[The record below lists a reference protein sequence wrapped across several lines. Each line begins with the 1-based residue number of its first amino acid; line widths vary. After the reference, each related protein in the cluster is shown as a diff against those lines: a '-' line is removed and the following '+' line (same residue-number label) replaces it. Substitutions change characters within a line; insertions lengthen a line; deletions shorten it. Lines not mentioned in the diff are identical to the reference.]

1 MVNLI
6 LLLILSLDKLFQDTE
21 RFSNLTTSMIELPT
35 VTKLFNI
42 FCKLHRRYVILNSHK
57 YLISKTFFFFCIQ
70 KVLSLETP
78 LLPFFV
84 PVPIRH
90 TLSPPPKKEQNKK
103 KHKKKKFGDVYEFS
117 MEKPG
122 TEKRENKI
130 NIKNQCLLQSYIYN
144 DNKNICKFK

>member
-90 TLSPPPKKEQNKK
+90 TLSPPKK
-103 KHKKKKFGDVYEFS
+103 KNKTKKNTKKRSSATFMNFRWKNQGL
-117 MEKPG
+117 
-122 TEKRENKI
+122 KREKI
-130 NIKNQCLLQSYIYN
+130 K
-144 DNKNICKFK
+144 

>member
-1 MVNLI
+1 MNLI

-90 TLSPPPKKEQNKK
+90 TLSPPKK
-103 KHKKKKFGDVYEFS
+103 KNKTKKNTKKRSSATFMNFRWKNQGL
-117 MEKPG
+117 
-122 TEKRENKI
+122 KREKI
-130 NIKNQCLLQSYIYN
+130 K
-144 DNKNICKFK
+144 

>member
-6 LLLILSLDKLFQDTE
+6 LLLTLSLDKLFQDTE
-21 RFSNLTTSMIELPT
+21 RFSNLTASMTELPT

-57 YLISKTFFFFCIQ
+57 YVISKTFLFFFAFKKYCRL
-70 KVLSLETP
+70 KPLSFHFSSLF
-78 LLPFFV
+78 LLGIP
-84 PVPIRH
+84 
-90 TLSPPPKKEQNKK
+90 SPPPPTKKKQK
-103 KHKKKKFGDVYEFS
+103 KHKKKKFRDVYEFS
-117 MEKPG
+117 MEKSG

-144 DNKNICKFK
+144 DNKDICKFK

>member
-57 YLISKTFFFFCIQ
+57 YLISKTFFFFAFKKYCRL
-70 KVLSLETP
+70 KPLSSHFSSLF
-78 LLPFFV
+78 LLGIPS
-84 PVPIRH
+84 P
-90 TLSPPPKKEQNKK
+90 PPPKKNKTK
-103 KHKKKKFGDVYEFS
+103 KNTKKRSSATFMNFRWKNQGL
-117 MEKPG
+117 
-122 TEKRENKI
+122 KREKI
-130 NIKNQCLLQSYIYN
+130 K
-144 DNKNICKFK
+144 

>member
-6 LLLILSLDKLFQDTE
+6 LLLILSLDKLFQDNE

-90 TLSPPPKKEQNKK
+90 TLSPPQKKNKTK
-103 KHKKKKFGDVYEFS
+103 KNTKKRSSATFMNFRWKNQGL
-117 MEKPG
+117 
-122 TEKRENKI
+122 KREKI
-130 NIKNQCLLQSYIYN
+130 K
-144 DNKNICKFK
+144 

>member
-1 MVNLI
+1 MNLI

-57 YLISKTFFFFCIQ
+57 YLISKTFFFFAFKKYCRL
-70 KVLSLETP
+70 KPLSSHFSSLF
-78 LLPFFV
+78 LLGIPS
-84 PVPIRH
+84 P
-90 TLSPPPKKEQNKK
+90 PPPKKEQNKK
-103 KHKKKKFGDVYEFS
+103 KHKKKKFGNVYEFS

>member
-90 TLSPPPKKEQNKK
+90 TLSPPKKRTKQKK
-103 KHKKKKFGDVYEFS
+103 NTKKRSSATFMNFRWKNQGL
-117 MEKPG
+117 
-122 TEKRENKI
+122 KREKI
-130 NIKNQCLLQSYIYN
+130 K
-144 DNKNICKFK
+144 

>member
-1 MVNLI
+1 MNLI
-6 LLLILSLDKLFQDTE
+6 LLLTLSLDKLFQDTE
-21 RFSNLTTSMIELPT
+21 RFSNLTASMIELPT

-57 YLISKTFFFFCIQ
+57 YVISKTFFFFAFKKYCRL
-70 KVLSLETP
+70 KPLSSHFSSLF
-78 LLPFFV
+78 LLDIPS
-84 PVPIRH
+84 P
-90 TLSPPPKKEQNKK
+90 PPPKKKN
-103 KHKKKKFGDVYEFS
+103 HKKKKFRDVYEFS
-117 MEKPG
+117 MEKSG

>member
-1 MVNLI
+1 MNLI

-57 YLISKTFFFFCIQ
+57 YVISKTFFFCLQ

-90 TLSPPPKKEQNKK
+90 TLSPPKK
-103 KHKKKKFGDVYEFS
+103 KNKTKKNTKKRSSATFMNFRWKNQGL
-117 MEKPG
+117 
-122 TEKRENKI
+122 KREKI
-130 NIKNQCLLQSYIYN
+130 K
-144 DNKNICKFK
+144 

>member
-1 MVNLI
+1 MSFL
-6 LLLILSLDKLFQDTE
+6 KL
-21 RFSNLTTSMIELPT
+21 
-35 VTKLFNI
+35 
-42 FCKLHRRYVILNSHK
+42 
-57 YLISKTFFFFCIQ
+57 FFFCLQ

-90 TLSPPPKKEQNKK
+90 TLSPSPEKK
-103 KHKKKKFGDVYEFS
+103 KHKKKKFRDVYEFS
-117 MEKPG
+117 MEKSG

>member
-1 MVNLI
+1 MNLI
-6 LLLILSLDKLFQDTE
+6 LLLTLSLDKLFQDTE
-21 RFSNLTTSMIELPT
+21 RFSNLTASVIELST

-57 YLISKTFFFFCIQ
+57 YVISKTFFFCIQ
-70 KVLSLETP
+70 KYCRLKPLSSHFSSLF
-78 LLPFFV
+78 LLGISSP
-84 PVPIRH
+84 
-90 TLSPPPKKEQNKK
+90 PPPKKETQK
-103 KHKKKKFGDVYEFS
+103 KHKKKKFRDVYEFS
-117 MEKPG
+117 MEKSG